1 MNIAEKVERKMA
13 SLEHLMNTQVH
24 LELPSA
30 VSEVIESLSMYWEH
44 MSEEDRDYVDC
55 ASDALKSKRKWEV

>member
-13 SLEHLMNTQVH
+13 SLEHLMNAQVH

-55 ASDALKSKRKWEV
+55 ASDALKSNRKWVS

>member
-1 MNIAEKVERKMA
+1 MNIAEKIERKMA

-44 MSEEDRDYVDC
+44 LSEEDRDYVDC

>member
-44 MSEEDRDYVDC
+44 LSEEDRDYVDC